1 MSFPGVFFPSPVA
14 CRLSPVACRL
24 SPVAC
29 RRPSPAA
36 RPPVPGTKSA
46 LGTAVTEP
54 YDIAIVG
61 GGPAGLT
68 AALWL
73 GRYLHRVVVIDSG
86 DPRNWETRGV
96 NGFPGH
102 PGITPAEFRGKTRDE
117 CREYGVELIDGFVVR
132 VRTDDDGFE
141 IRFDPMRRTKARED
155 HRGSG
160 APRTPSDNSLRAE
173 TRSLRAAR
181 LLLAFGL
188 RDEWPKIPGLHQVYG
203 SAAHVCPDC
212 DGYDTRGKKVV
223 VLASGRRAAG
233 MALDLT
239 TWTRDI
245 VICTNG
251 RDPDLDADQCAK
263 LDALNI
269 PVLSARI
276 ERVVP
281 QGDWIYSLELE
292 GGMHLDCDHVFF
304 ALSQRPA
311 DDIGAQ
317 LACERDEDGQII
329 VDEHQHTSVP
339 NVWAAGDIT
348 PGPQLAVVASA
359 EGAVAALSIHRSLM
373 PGERKLAPRGVPTSV
388 ESGTAPS
395 SFG

>member
-1 MSFPGVFFPSPVA
+1 VREA
-14 CRLSPVACRL
+14 
-24 SPVAC
+24 
-29 RRPSPAA
+29 
-36 RPPVPGTKSA
+36 
-46 LGTAVTEP
+46 
-54 YDIAIVG
+54 YDVAIVG

-102 PGITPAEFRGKTRDE
+102 PGITPAELRGKTRDE
-117 CREYGVELIDGFVVR
+117 CRDYGVELIDGFVVR
-132 VRTDDDGFE
+132 VREDREGFE
-141 IRFDPMRRTKARED
+141 IQFDPMDVTKARVD

-160 APRTPSDNSLRAE
+160 APRTPSDNTPRPE
-173 TRSLRAAR
+173 TRELHATR

-188 RDEWPKIPGLHQVYG
+188 RDEWPKVPGLHRVYG

-212 DGYDTRGKKVV
+212 DGYDTQGKKVV
-223 VLASGRRAAG
+223 VLASGRKAAG
-233 MALDLT
+233 MALNLT

-281 QGDWIYSLELE
+281 QGEWIYSLELE

-304 ALSQRPA
+304 ALSQRAA
-311 DDIGAQ
+311 DDLGAQ
-317 LACERDEDGQII
+317 LGCERDDDGQII
-329 VDEHQHTSVP
+329 VDEHQRTSVEY
-339 NVWAAGDIT
+339 VWAAGDIT
-348 PGPQLAVVASA
+348 PGPQLAIVASA
-359 EGAVAALSIHRSLM
+359 EGAVAALSIHKSLV
-373 PGERKLAPRGVPTSV
+373 PNDRKLAPRAVVTS
-388 ESGTAPS
+388 AA
-395 SFG
+395 

>member
-1 MSFPGVFFPSPVA
+1 VN
-14 CRLSPVACRL
+14 
-24 SPVAC
+24 
-29 RRPSPAA
+29 
-36 RPPVPGTKSA
+36 
-46 LGTAVTEP
+46 EP
-54 YDIAIVG
+54 YDVAIVG

-102 PGITPAEFRGKTRDE
+102 PGITPAELRGRTRDE

-132 VRTDDDGFE
+132 VRRTGAGFE
-141 IRFDPMRRTKARED
+141 LQFDPMRETKARED

-160 APRTPSDNSLRAE
+160 APRTPSDNSSRPE

-188 RDEWPKIPGLHQVYG
+188 RDEWPKVPGLHQVYG

-223 VLASGRRAAG
+223 VLASGRKAAG
-233 MALDLT
+233 MALNLT

-251 RDPDLDADQCAK
+251 RDPDIDADQCAK

-311 DDIGAQ
+311 DDLGAQ

-348 PGPQLAVVASA
+348 PGAQLAIVASA
-359 EGAVAALSIHRSLM
+359 GGAVAALSIHKSLV
-373 PGERKLAPRGVPTSV
+373 PNERKMGPPDVATSV

>member
-1 MSFPGVFFPSPVA
+1 M
-14 CRLSPVACRL
+14 
-24 SPVAC
+24 
-29 RRPSPAA
+29 
-36 RPPVPGTKSA
+36 
-46 LGTAVTEP
+46 TEP
-54 YDIAIVG
+54 YDVAIVG

-102 PGITPAEFRGKTRDE
+102 PRITPAELRGKTRDE

-132 VRTDDDGFE
+132 VREHGDGFE
-141 IRFDPMRRTKARED
+141 IQFDPMPETKARED
-155 HRGSG
+155 QRGSG
-160 APRTPSDNSLRAE
+160 APRAPWDNAPRPE
-173 TRSLRAAR
+173 TRVLHAAR

-188 RDEWPKIPGLHQVYG
+188 RDEWPKVPGLRQVYG

-223 VLASGRRAAG
+223 VLASGRKAAG
-233 MALDLT
+233 MALNLT

-311 DDIGAQ
+311 DDLGAQ
-317 LACERDEDGQII
+317 LGCERDDDGQII
-329 VDEHQHTSVP
+329 VDEHQRTSVE

-359 EGAVAALSIHRSLM
+359 EGAVAALSIHKSLV
-373 PGERKLAPRGVPTSV
+373 PNDRKLVPPAAVTS
-388 ESGTAPS
+388 AA
-395 SFG
+395 

>member
-1 MSFPGVFFPSPVA
+1 
-14 CRLSPVACRL
+14 
-24 SPVAC
+24 
-29 RRPSPAA
+29 
-36 RPPVPGTKSA
+36 
-46 LGTAVTEP
+46 VTDL
-54 YDIAIVG
+54 YDVAIVG

-102 PGITPAEFRGKTRDE
+102 PGITPAELRGKTRDE
-117 CREYGVELIDGFVVR
+117 CRDYGVELIDGFVVR
-132 VRTDDDGFE
+132 ISEDREGFE
-141 IRFDPMRRTKARED
+141 IQFDPMHVTKARED
-155 HRGSG
+155 QRGSG
-160 APRTPSDNSLRAE
+160 APRTPSDNTPRPE
-173 TRSLRAAR
+173 TRALYAAR

-188 RDEWPKIPGLHQVYG
+188 RDEWPRVPGLQRVYG

-223 VLASGRRAAG
+223 VLSSGRKAAG
-233 MALDLT
+233 MALNLT

-245 VICTNG
+245 VVCTNG

-281 QGDWIYSLELE
+281 QGDRIYSLELE

-304 ALSQRPA
+304 GLSQRPA
-311 DDIGAQ
+311 DDLGAQ
-317 LACERDEDGQII
+317 LGCERDDDGQII
-329 VDEHQHTSVP
+329 VDEHQHTSVEY
-339 NVWAAGDIT
+339 VWAAGDIT

-359 EGAVAALSIHRSLM
+359 EGAVAALSIHKSLV
-373 PGERKLAPRGVPTSV
+373 PNERKLAPPAAVTS
-388 ESGTAPS
+388 AA
-395 SFG
+395 

>member
-1 MSFPGVFFPSPVA
+1 MDKGN
-14 CRLSPVACRL
+14 
-24 SPVAC
+24 
-29 RRPSPAA
+29 
-36 RPPVPGTKSA
+36 
-46 LGTAVTEP
+46 E
-54 YDIAIVG
+54 YDVAIVG

-102 PGITPAEFRGKTRDE
+102 PGITPAELRGMTRDE
-117 CREYGVELIDGFVVR
+117 CREYGVELVDGFVVQ
-132 VRTDDDGFE
+132 VRQRSDGFDVS
-141 IRFDPMRRTKARED
+141 FDPMRVTKARED
-155 HRGSG
+155 QRGSG
-160 APRTPSDNSLRAE
+160 APRTPSDNAPRPE

-188 RDEWPKIPGLHQVYG
+188 RDEWPRVPGLSQVYG

-212 DGYDTRGKKVV
+212 DGYDTRDRKVV
-223 VLASGRRAAG
+223 VLASGRKAAG
-233 MALDLT
+233 MALNLT
-239 TWTRDI
+239 TWTREI

-251 RDPDLDADQCAK
+251 RAPDLDAEQCEK

-281 QGDWIYSLELE
+281 QGESIYSLELE
-292 GGMHLDCDHVFF
+292 GGMHLDCDHLFF

-311 DDIGAQ
+311 DDLGAQ
-317 LACERDEDGQII
+317 LDCERDDDGQIV
-329 VDEHQHTSVP
+329 VDEHHRTSVE

-359 EGAVAALSIHRSLM
+359 AGAVAALSIHKSLV
-373 PGERKLAPRGVPTSV
+373 PNDRKLVSRGTATTVT
-388 ESGTAPS
+388 SGTAPAS
-395 SFG
+395 SG

>member
-1 MSFPGVFFPSPVA
+1 MAPDIDFEVA
-14 CRLSPVACRL
+14 V
-24 SPVAC
+24 
-29 RRPSPAA
+29 
-36 RPPVPGTKSA
+36 
-46 LGTAVTEP
+46 
-54 YDIAIVG
+54 IG

-102 PGITPAEFRGKTRDE
+102 PGITPAELRGRTRDE
-117 CREYGVELIDGFVVR
+117 CRESGVELVDGFVAR
-132 VRTDDDGFE
+132 VRRHAGGFT
-141 IRFDPMRRTKARED
+141 IDFDPMRETKARED
-155 HRGSG
+155 QRGPG
-160 APRTPSDNSLRAE
+160 APRAPSDNAPRPE
-173 TRSLRAAR
+173 TRSLRVAR
-181 LLLAFGL
+181 VLLAFGL
-188 RDEWPKIPGLHQVYG
+188 RDEWPKVPGLQQVYG

-223 VLASGRRAAG
+223 VIASGRRAAG
-233 MALDLT
+233 MALNLT

-251 RDPDLDADQCAK
+251 RDADLDTEQCTK

-281 QGDWIYSLELE
+281 QGDRIYALELE
-292 GGMHLDCDHVFF
+292 GGMHLDCDHIFF

-311 DDIGAQ
+311 DDLGAQ
-317 LACERDEDGQII
+317 LDCDRDDDGHI
-329 VDEHQHTSVP
+329 VVDHHQRTSVP

-348 PGPQLAVVASA
+348 PGAQLAIVAAA
-359 EGAVAALSIHRSLM
+359 EGAIAALSIHKSLV
-373 PGERKLAPRGVPTSV
+373 PDDRKLEPRGGAAAARAATSATPT
-388 ESGTAPS
+388 TAAS
-395 SFG
+395 SF

>member
-1 MSFPGVFFPSPVA
+1 MDQ
-14 CRLSPVACRL
+14 
-24 SPVAC
+24 
-29 RRPSPAA
+29 RRTDYE
-36 RPPVPGTKSA
+36 V
-46 LGTAVTEP
+46 
-54 YDIAIVG
+54 AIVG

-102 PGITPAEFRGKTRDE
+102 PHIKPGDLRGASRKE
-117 CREYGVELIDGFVVR
+117 CRAYGVELVDGFVARIHTVR
-132 VRTDDDGFE
+132 GGFE
-141 IRFDPMRRTKARED
+141 LEYDPMLETKARED
-155 HRGSG
+155 ARGSG
-160 APRTPSDNSLRAE
+160 APREPTDNAPRPE
-173 TRSLRAAR
+173 TRVLRAAR
-181 LLLAFGL
+181 VLLAFGL
-188 RDEWPKIPGLHQVYG
+188 RDEWPRVPGLRQVYG

-223 VLASGRRAAG
+223 VIASGRKAAG
-233 MALDLT
+233 MALNLT

-251 RDPDLDADQCAK
+251 RDPDLDDEQCAK

-281 QGDWIYSLELE
+281 QGEWIYSLELE
-292 GGMHLDCDHVFF
+292 GGMHLDCDHLFF

-311 DDIGAQ
+311 DDLGFQ
-317 LACERDEDGQII
+317 LGCDRDDDGQIV
-329 VDEHQHTSVP
+329 VDDSGHTSVE

-348 PGPQLAVVASA
+348 PGPQLAIVAA
-359 EGAVAALSIHRSLM
+359 ADGAVSALSIHKSLV
-373 PGERKLAPRGVPTSV
+373 PDERKLAPPTNV
-388 ESGTAPS
+388 ASGSAPS
-395 SFG
+395 SS

>member
-1 MSFPGVFFPSPVA
+1 MN
-14 CRLSPVACRL
+14 
-24 SPVAC
+24 
-29 RRPSPAA
+29 
-36 RPPVPGTKSA
+36 
-46 LGTAVTEP
+46 EP
-54 YDIAIVG
+54 YDVAIVG

-117 CREYGVELIDGFVVR
+117 CRQYGVELIDGFVVR
-132 VRTDDDGFE
+132 VRQTGVGFE
-141 IRFDPMRRTKARED
+141 LLFDPMRGTKAHED

-160 APRTPSDNSLRAE
+160 SPRAPWDNSPRAE
-173 TRSLRAAR
+173 TRALSAAR

-188 RDEWPKIPGLHQVYG
+188 RDEWPKIPGLQQVYG

-212 DGYDTRGKKVV
+212 DGYDTRDRKVV
-223 VLASGRRAAG
+223 VLASGRKAAG
-233 MALDLT
+233 VALNLT
-239 TWTRDI
+239 TWTHDI

-251 RDPDLDADQCAK
+251 RDPDLDAEQCEK

-281 QGDWIYSLELE
+281 QGDRIYSLELE
-292 GGMHLDCDHVFF
+292 GGMHLDCDHLFF
-304 ALSQRPA
+304 SLSQRPA
-311 DDIGAQ
+311 DDLGAQ
-317 LACERDEDGQII
+317 LACERDRDGQII
-329 VDEHQHTSVP
+329 VDEHHHSSVT

-359 EGAVAALSIHRSLM
+359 EGAVAALSIHKSLV
-373 PGERKLAPRGVPTSV
+373 PNARKLSPPDDATSAAS
-388 ESGTAPS
+388 ETAPS

>member
-1 MSFPGVFFPSPVA
+1 MKEDNDFDV
-14 CRLSPVACRL
+14 
-24 SPVAC
+24 
-29 RRPSPAA
+29 
-36 RPPVPGTKSA
+36 
-46 LGTAVTEP
+46 
-54 YDIAIVG
+54 AIVG

-102 PGITPAEFRGKTRDE
+102 PGITPAEFRGMTRDE
-117 CREYGVELIDGFVVR
+117 CRQYGVELIDGFVVQ
-132 VRTDDDGFE
+132 VRQRSDGFDVK
-141 IRFDPMRRTKARED
+141 FDPMPVTKARED

-160 APRTPSDNSLRAE
+160 APRAPSDNTPRPE
-173 TRSLRAAR
+173 TRTLRAAR

-188 RDEWPKIPGLHQVYG
+188 RDEWPRVPGLRQVYG

-223 VLASGRRAAG
+223 VLASGRKAAG
-233 MALDLT
+233 MALNLT

-251 RDPDLDADQCAK
+251 RDPDLDAEQCEK

-281 QGDWIYSLELE
+281 QGESIYSLELE
-292 GGMHLDCDHVFF
+292 GGMHLDCDHLFF

-311 DDIGAQ
+311 DDLGAQ
-317 LACERDEDGQII
+317 LECDRDDDGQIV
-329 VDEHQHTSVP
+329 VDEHHHTSVE

-359 EGAVAALSIHRSLM
+359 AGAVAALSIHKSLV
-373 PGERKLAPRGVPTSV
+373 PNERKLVARGAAATSV
-388 ESGTAPS
+388 TSGTAPS
-395 SFG
+395 SSG